1 MVLFIATLA
10 AREDHAR
17 ARGFVTVWLLLLLGG
32 RSCCILRSKP
42 RAGCRSVVET
52 PNTHGDAHLEEGGGG
67 AVLQGRA
74 GVVKLVRVAGE
85 VLSRC
90 PFDQSGD
97 GLKKIRV
104 YQLCFVHP
112 HRYALWTRLSA
123 TFAIYSRFLSF
134 LSSRRFGGSKVGT
147 SVF

>member
-17 ARGFVTVWLLLLLGG
+17 ARGFVNVWLLLLLGG

-42 RAGCRSVVET
+42 RAGCRSVMET

-85 VLSRC
+85 VLSQC

-97 GLKKIRV
+97 GLKTNKGVSI
-104 YQLCFVHP
+104 
-112 HRYALWTRLSA
+112 
-123 TFAIYSRFLSF
+123 
-134 LSSRRFGGSKVGT
+134 
-147 SVF
+147 VFRTPP